1 MSHNEVEKPVIWAFG
16 DSYTDQFIN
25 PRTTIKEYVDYK
37 GYVPKNYIDII
48 SENLNLKI
56 RNLGKGGTSN
66 RTILSS
72 FINVLDEIKENDI
85 LIFGWTS
92 PNRFRIISN
101 DLFYDVV
108 SPIDLHLPEDYLNV
122 YSEQTIVEISTMR
135 MNFIF
140 LSEISEYIKWIKKTF
155 PNNKIINW
163 TWCHFNEPNYPN
175 QINFLKDFCS
185 KLVHYGFIE
194 DIFTETNG
202 KVKDYHYSERG
213 HMILAGKIIE
223 NLTSTIKL
231 I

>member
-163 TWCHFNEPNYPN
+163 T
-175 QINFLKDFCS
+175 
-185 KLVHYGFIE
+185 
-194 DIFTETNG
+194 
-202 KVKDYHYSERG
+202 
-213 HMILAGKIIE
+213 
-223 NLTSTIKL
+223 
-231 I
+231 